1 LKKRLLAG
9 LGALVVIVA
18 ACGGAA
24 SPSPST
30 APGSTEPS
38 AAPSATES
46 NLAAD
51 QVLRIDLGNEP
62 PTLDPNLAQDS
73 TSIAVLKGLN
83 RGLVY
88 FDKDLNVVPSLASSW
103 EFSPDGLTITF
114 HLIDAKYSN
123 GDPIKAGDFVYGWR
137 RLMDPR
143 IAAPYNYVMGPL
155 AGSDA
160 LFAMAG
166 QDPLPSDADI
176 DAALANLGVAAPDD
190 KTFVV
195 TLASPATYFL
205 SIAALWICV
214 PVEESWITS
223 TGATEA
229 GNYVSSGPFVLDQWD
244 HNNSIVLKP
253 NPNWYGTAP
262 TLTEI
267 DMSMTA
273 EPAQAE
279 AAYESGALDMVL
291 VPSADLRR
299 VKDDPKLGPQVLDVP
314 QFSVAY
320 YGFGSCSADS
330 VAAGVKCDPTVP
342 TSNKELRIALT
353 QAIDKQ
359 ALIDTTYG
367 GTGAVANSFIM
378 PGIPG
383 ADVNLNVYPFDVASA
398 KTHLATA
405 LTQLG
410 LTDASQLPVLKLGY
424 NTGSDHETRVAF
436 MAEAWRT
443 NLGINTEQVG
453 EEWAT
458 FLTDRHKGAFALSRN
473 GWGADYPHASNQ
485 LDGLFTCGGGNND
498 EQYCNPAFDA
508 LVKQAAGESDQTKQ
522 VALYKQAQEMLMADA
537 PFVPLRFTTA
547 RFLVAPYLG
556 GIHATGSDAQL
567 PGDNFYEDIQILK
580 H

>member
-1 LKKRLLAG
+1 MKKRLLAG
-9 LGALVVIVA
+9 LGSLAIIVA

-24 SPSPST
+24 SPTPGTSAAPSS
-30 APGSTEPS
+30 AES
-38 AAPSATES
+38 AAPSATEN

-51 QVLRIDLGNEP
+51 QVLHIDLGNEP

-88 FDKDLNVVPSLASSW
+88 FDKDLNVVPSLADSW
-103 EFSPDGLTITF
+103 DFSPDGLTITF
-114 HLIDAKYSN
+114 HLRDAKYSN

-143 IAAPYNYVMGPL
+143 LAAPYNYVMGPVKGANEL
-155 AGSDA
+155 MGMSADA
-160 LFAMAG
+160 PA
-166 QDPLPSDADI
+166 ADI
-176 DAALANLGVAAPDD
+176 EAALQNLGVAAPDD

-195 TLASPATYFL
+195 TLATPATYFL

-214 PVEESWITS
+214 PVEESWITQS
-223 TGATEA
+223 GATEA
-229 GNYVSSGPFVLDQWD
+229 GSYVSSGPFVLDQWD

-253 NPNWYGTAP
+253 NPNWYGTQP

-299 VKDDPKLGPQVLDVP
+299 VKDDPVLGPQVLDVP
-314 QFSVAY
+314 QFSIAY
-320 YGFGSCSADS
+320 YGFNSCSDAS
-330 VAAGVKCDPTVP
+330 VAAGVKCDPKVP
-342 TSNKELRIALT
+342 TANKELRIALT

-383 ADVNLNVYPFDVASA
+383 AEPDLNVYPYDVASA

-405 LTQLG
+405 LQQLG
-410 LTDASQLPVLKLGY
+410 LSDASKLPTLRLGY

-458 FLTDRHKGAFALSRN
+458 FLTDRHAGAFALSRN

-485 LDGLFTCGGGNND
+485 LDGLFTCNGGNND

-508 LVKQAAGESDQTKQ
+508 LVAQAAGESDQTKQ

-547 RFLVAPYLG
+547 RYLVAPYLG